1 MLNISFYNHRYSN
14 AKTIFMLRNSRRSL
28 FAIALT
34 GIILFG
40 VACSKSDNNTNSS
53 AITVA
58 NLSGSYKLTAATASA
73 LGITINVLD
82 SLPACQRD
90 DIYQLNSN
98 LSFGYVDAGTKCAPP
113 GDYTDTWSLIG
124 TTKLV
129 IGADTANIQSF
140 SGKTL
145 VVTKDVTIT
154 GLPGPVTT
162 TDTFTKQ

>member
-1 MLNISFYNHRYSN
+1 MLSISFYNYRYSN
-14 AKTIFMLRNSRRSL
+14 TKTIFMQRNSRRSL

-40 VACSKSDNNTNSS
+40 ISCSKSDNNTNSS

-58 NLSGSYKLTAATASA
+58 NLSGSYKLTAATASIPG
-73 LGITINVLD
+73 LPPQSVLD
-82 SLPACQRD
+82 SLPACQKD

-98 LSFGYVDAGTKCAPP
+98 LTFGYVDAGTKCSPP

-124 TTKLV
+124 TTKIV
-129 IGADTANIQSF
+129 IGSDTANIQSF
-140 SGKTL
+140 NGKDL
-145 VVTKDVTIT
+145 VVNTVVTIASI
-154 GLPGPVTT
+154 PVTT